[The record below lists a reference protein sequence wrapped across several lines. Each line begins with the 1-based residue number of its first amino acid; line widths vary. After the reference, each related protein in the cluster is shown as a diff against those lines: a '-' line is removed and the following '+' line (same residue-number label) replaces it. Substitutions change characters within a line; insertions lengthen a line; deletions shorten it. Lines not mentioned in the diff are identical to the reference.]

1 MRISYRLIGPW
12 TMTDFAQQ
20 LTALRKARGLTQQD
34 LADLL
39 DVQPR
44 LVGRWEQGQGKPQF
58 DYLLKLA
65 DVLEVSLDRLLRG
78 EGATPVVPDI
88 RNLKLKELCRRVD
101 QLKNEDQEVICHF
114 LDLAVRHEQLR
125 QLVERPLP

>member
-1 MRISYRLIGPW
+1 MPLSSSLFGSWIMI
-12 TMTDFAQQ
+12 DFAKQ
-20 LTALRKARGLTQQD
+20 LVRLRKARGLTQQD

-65 DVLEVSLDRLLRG
+65 DVLEVSLDQLLRG
-78 EGATPVVPDI
+78 EGVMLAAPDI
-88 RNLKLKELCRRVD
+88 RNRKLKELCRRVD
-101 QLKNEDQEVICHF
+101 QLKSEDQDVICHF
-114 LDLAVRHEQLR
+114 LDLAVRHDQLR
-125 QLVERPLP
+125 QLIERPLP

>member
-1 MRISYRLIGPW
+1 MPFLSSVFGPW
-12 TMTDFAQQ
+12 IMTNFAKQ
-20 LTALRKARGLTQQD
+20 LVALRKARGLTQQN

-39 DVQPR
+39 DIQPR

-58 DYLLKLA
+58 DYLLRLA
-65 DVLEVSLDRLLRG
+65 DVLEVSLDQLLRG
-78 EGATPVVPDI
+78 EEATLIVPDI

-101 QLKNEDQEVICHF
+101 QMKSEDQEVICHF
-114 LDLAVRHEQLR
+114 LDLAVRHDRLR

>member
-1 MRISYRLIGPW
+1 MSLSYRLIEPW
-12 TMTDFAQQ
+12 IMTDFAKQ
-20 LTALRKARGLTQQD
+20 LVTLRKARGLTQQD

-65 DVLEVSLDRLLRG
+65 DVLEVSLDQLLRG
-78 EGATPVVPDI
+78 EAAERPTPDI
-88 RNLKLKELCRRVD
+88 RNRKLKELCRRVD
-101 QLKNEDQEVICHF
+101 QLKSEDQDVICHF
-114 LDLAVRHEQLR
+114 LDLAVRHDQLR

>member
-1 MRISYRLIGPW
+1 MPFLSSVFGPW
-12 TMTDFAQQ
+12 IMTNFAKQ
-20 LTALRKARGLTQQD
+20 LVALRKARGLTQQN

-39 DVQPR
+39 DIQPR

-58 DYLLKLA
+58 DYLLRLA
-65 DVLEVSLDRLLRG
+65 DVLEVSLDQLLRG
-78 EGATPVVPDI
+78 EEATLTVPDI

-101 QLKNEDQEVICHF
+101 QMKSEDQEVICHF
-114 LDLAVRHEQLR
+114 LDLAVRHDRLR

>member
-1 MRISYRLIGPW
+1 MNFSYRLIGPW
-12 TMTDFAQQ
+12 IMTNFAKQ
-20 LTALRKARGLTQQD
+20 LVTLRKARGLTQQD

-58 DYLLKLA
+58 DYLLKLS
-65 DVLEVSLDRLLRG
+65 DVLEVSLDQLLRG
-78 EGATPVVPDI
+78 EGVGLPTPDI
-88 RNLKLKELCRRVD
+88 RNRKLKELCQRVD
-101 QLKNEDQEVICHF
+101 QLKSEDQAVICHF
-114 LDLAVRHEQLR
+114 LDLAVRHDQLR